1 MQVQKPAV
9 RIECVQYAHKI
20 HRGKDM
26 SKTKEARQKPIRRTT
41 LLDKTTIDIL
51 EEYGDSKSGS
61 KSISS
66 AIRMMARDMKE
77 GKVWKR

>member
-1 MQVQKPAV
+1 
-9 RIECVQYAHKI
+9 
-20 HRGKDM
+20 M
-26 SKTKEARQKPIRRTT
+26 SKIKDIRQKPIRRTT

-51 EEYGDSKSGS
+51 EEYVDSKSGS

-77 GKVWKR
+77 GRAWKK

>member
-1 MQVQKPAV
+1 
-9 RIECVQYAHKI
+9 
-20 HRGKDM
+20 M
-26 SKTKEARQKPIRRTT
+26 SKIKDNRLKPIRRTT

-51 EEYGDSKSGS
+51 EEYGDIKSGS

-77 GKVWKR
+77 GKAWKK

>member
-1 MQVQKPAV
+1 
-9 RIECVQYAHKI
+9 
-20 HRGKDM
+20 M
-26 SKTKEARQKPIRRTT
+26 SKTKDIRQKPIRRTT

-61 KSISS
+61 KSISN

-77 GKVWKR
+77 GKAWKK

>member
-1 MQVQKPAV
+1 MS
-9 RIECVQYAHKI
+9 ET
-20 HRGKDM
+20 KDI
-26 SKTKEARQKPIRRTT
+26 RHKPIRRTT

-51 EEYGDSKSGS
+51 EEYGDSESGS

-77 GKVWKR
+77 GKAWKK

>member
-1 MQVQKPAV
+1 
-9 RIECVQYAHKI
+9 
-20 HRGKDM
+20 
-26 SKTKEARQKPIRRTT
+26 
-41 LLDKTTIDIL
+41 LDKTTIDIL

-77 GKVWKR
+77 GKAWKR

>member
-1 MQVQKPAV
+1 
-9 RIECVQYAHKI
+9 
-20 HRGKDM
+20 M
-26 SKTKEARQKPIRRTT
+26 SKTKDIGHKPIRRTT

-77 GKVWKR
+77 GKPWKK

>member
-1 MQVQKPAV
+1 MS
-9 RIECVQYAHKI
+9 ET
-20 HRGKDM
+20 KDI
-26 SKTKEARQKPIRRTT
+26 RHKPIRRTT

-77 GKVWKR
+77 GKSWKK

>member
-1 MQVQKPAV
+1 
-9 RIECVQYAHKI
+9 
-20 HRGKDM
+20 M
-26 SKTKEARQKPIRRTT
+26 SKIKDIGQKPIRRTT

-77 GKVWKR
+77 GKAWKK

>member
-1 MQVQKPAV
+1 MNK
-9 RIECVQYAHKI
+9 K
-20 HRGKDM
+20 
-26 SKTKEARQKPIRRTT
+26 KEARQKPIRRTT

-77 GKVWKR
+77 GKAWKR

>member
-1 MQVQKPAV
+1 
-9 RIECVQYAHKI
+9 
-20 HRGKDM
+20 M
-26 SKTKEARQKPIRRTT
+26 SKIEDIRQKPIRRTT

-77 GKVWKR
+77 GKPWKK